1 VRSVTLS
8 MLGTSSWSFLIR
20 SLIFVLRTWM
30 AIIGQRDRG
39 VSQLLNCGLIF
50 KQGSSLTRSAM
61 LRGCVAHPRLARIL
75 QGTASWNWRNFS
87 MAAISDDVLGR
98 LNCCV
103 RPLCTADQSSS
114 LDML

>member
-1 VRSVTLS
+1 
-8 MLGTSSWSFLIR
+8 
-20 SLIFVLRTWM
+20 
-30 AIIGQRDRG
+30 
-39 VSQLLNCGLIF
+39 
-50 KQGSSLTRSAM
+50 M

-103 RPLCTADQSSS
+103 RPLCTADHHGPSSATRGNGS
-114 LDML
+114 DGRVGGGVMEAAAGGDARTWPGSDESRGRFIPDRLSDMSDDESSHPELIGYPGM